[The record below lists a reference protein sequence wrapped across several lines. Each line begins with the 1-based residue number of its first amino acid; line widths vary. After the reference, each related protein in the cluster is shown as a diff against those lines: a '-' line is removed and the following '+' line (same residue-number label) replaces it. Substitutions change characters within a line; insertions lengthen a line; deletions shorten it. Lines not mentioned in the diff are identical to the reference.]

1 MLTIELGSMNDHIAN
16 KTKAHKG
23 DQVVSKLVIKEKRN

>member
-1 MLTIELGSMNDHIAN
+1 MLTIELGSMNDYIAN
-16 KTKAHKG
+16 KTKAHMG